1 MVFFAAFQEV
11 SSLGSGA
18 PFPVSLFR
26 VWVKRIL
33 GVEGNGT
40 ACHTGQYQ
48 KIPSVIC
55 LPISVPLSKY
65 SSSSSYVNIEEPIKI
80 DISLT
85 IEGNYNN
92 ERCHISAVLKELIL
106 DFNSWELHGV
116 EFPLLLIGRGIIT
129 YSCTDVDVA
138 IYILVSELWV
148 LLQRSAIILIIILVL
163 SSNYGLLFSGRLK
176 LRAVSSHWRKTFV
189 MDSLSPFLL
198 KNMHSKDN
206 CKLLAHCI

>member
-1 MVFFAAFQEV
+1 MAGLSAEHLGMFGHASESSHTRWARCPGTAQCSLPALWFLIEYGLFAAFQEV

-18 PFPVSLFR
+18 PFPLSLFR

-106 DFNSWELHGV
+106 DFNS
-116 EFPLLLIGRGIIT
+116 
-129 YSCTDVDVA
+129 
-138 IYILVSELWV
+138 
-148 LLQRSAIILIIILVL
+148 
-163 SSNYGLLFSGRLK
+163 
-176 LRAVSSHWRKTFV
+176 
-189 MDSLSPFLL
+189 
-198 KNMHSKDN
+198 
-206 CKLLAHCI
+206 